1 MEENMIIDAE
11 MQKELTRK
19 AYYRYIRHN
28 ETSLDLPIGLNP
40 VGGIL
45 LHEEFESKLMNAINR
60 ITVLRELCTQVKTSG
75 DRTVP
80 IVTGYGHPAW
90 VPEGGDIPTVKDTFD
105 KIVLDSHKLVAIT
118 RMSSDLIKESAIDI
132 EQMLADTFADRMA
145 PMEEET
151 FISGDGVNKP
161 LGLLQQAA
169 VSCETQT
176 AGTVSVEDILNLV
189 FSVPEKYRRNG
200 TLLMNEKTLLSLYK
214 QCSASGTNLWLGKTN
229 DGKDDT
235 LFGYRIV
242 RCSSMPEVQS
252 GSIPVL
258 FGDFKK
264 VYINDCGDRG
274 FRRMKELYSEFNQ
287 VAYMLG
293 EHVGIRLAIP
303 DAIKG
308 LKVI

>member
-19 AYYRYIRHN
+19 AYDRYIRRN
-28 ETSLDLPIGLNP
+28 ETSVDLPVGLNS

-45 LHEEFESKLMNAINR
+45 LHEEFEAKLLNAMNR
-60 ITVLRELCTQVKTSG
+60 IAVIRGLCTQVKTSG

-80 IVTGYGHPAW
+80 VVTGYGQPVW
-90 VPEGGDIPTVKDTFD
+90 VPEGGDVPIVKDTFD

-118 RMSSDLIKESAIDI
+118 RVSSDLIKESAIDI
-132 EQMLADTFADRMA
+132 EQMLADSFADRMA
-145 PMEEET
+145 PMEEES
-151 FISGDGVNKP
+151 FISGDGKDKP
-161 LGLLQQAA
+161 LGLIHQAA
-169 VSCETQT
+169 VGCETQN
-176 AGTVSVEDILNLV
+176 AGSVSVEDILNLI

-200 TLLMNEKTLLSLYK
+200 TLLMNEKTLLNLYK

-242 RCSSMPEVQS
+242 RCSSMPEAQS

-293 EHVGIRLAIP
+293 EHVGIKLAVP

-308 LKVI
+308 LKVA